1 MGGSGMSIRQMEKKN
16 MNTKYVTKYSSI
28 NIVKHNKDIFDY
40 VVDFVSADSNGG
52 SVIIPHVCNNINVFA
67 AGFAANV
74 AQRFPVAKDN
84 FHLLGKTA
92 KLGQVQHV
100 LVHQNKKYD
109 HRIYISNMI
118 AQNGVRSEK
127 NKRPINYAALC
138 YCMNDVKN
146 FAFNLKQKTDSTI
159 QIHAPKFGSG
169 LAGGN
174 WDFICA
180 LIEDIWSNIDVYIHL
195 PGSTR

>member
-1 MGGSGMSIRQMEKKN
+1 
-16 MNTKYVTKYSSI
+16 MNAKYIVRRPKI

-40 VVDFVSADSNGG
+40 VSDFVAADQHGG
-52 SVIIPHVCNNINVFA
+52 SVIIPHVCNNINLFS
-67 AGFAANV
+67 AGFAAHV

-92 KLGQVQHV
+92 KLGQVQHI
-100 LVHQNKKYD
+100 LVYQNKKYD
-109 HRIYISNMI
+109 HNIYVSNMI
-118 AQNGVRSEK
+118 AQNGVYSDK
-127 NKRPINYAALC
+127 NKRPLNYAALC

-146 FAFNLKQKTDSTI
+146 FALKLKQNTESTI

-174 WDFICA
+174 WDFICD

-195 PGSTR
+195 PGNIKK